1 MQENTNTSSSENG
14 VKVSLNFMKTI
25 ENNDVEE
32 LNSILENETIS
43 KVTLGAGLMKALQ
56 NYRNNSDTIDI
67 IDSLLNHNADPNY
80 IVHYKNAS
88 SQITPGE
95 KVTILM
101 YACLK
106 GDLQLVHTIL
116 KHNPNVNMKDANNR
130 NALFYAINADKGDN
144 ADIVLTLINSGINV
158 NEPEKESNLT
168 GNSPLTLATQKN
180 MRNTVK
186 ALLENSA
193 DPNWVVA
200 KDQNSALHFAVKNSN
215 IDIIEKLL
223 QKNANLRAINKD
235 NYTPLSLALKL
246 SHTDI
251 YKSLCEEHNKI
262 VKKENEVANTLIT
275 EENEHSQNNLLNS
288 SNNKSKKKKNR
299 EIEDSV
305 EKNCNETKIL
315 NNINEEHKINMYNDA
330 TSTINNPNI
339 PQKLNFNKSNIQ
351 TETQMDNDQLDEN
364 KNLQINNPVQING
377 SLNGPSNFNY
387 LYNNKKK
394 NPKLDLIHKIKEIKM
409 NNLKSKSQVLGPF
422 SNNPMNQS
430 SQFNYHSVNSS
441 NNMSLNNISNS
452 AYGLEIPFEFSR
464 KVGESNNT
472 QFNSYISNFLELIFF
487 YFLRISGYTNIIP

>member
-14 VKVSLNFMKTI
+14 VKASLNFMKAI
-25 ENNDVEE
+25 ENNEVEE

-43 KVTLGAGLMKALQ
+43 KVTLCAGLMKALQ

-88 SQITPGE
+88 SQITTTE

-158 NEPEKESNLT
+158 NEPEKEGNMT

-186 ALLENSA
+186 ALLDNSA
-193 DPNWVVA
+193 DPNWIIA
-200 KDQNSALHFAVKNSN
+200 KDHNTALHFAVKNSN

-275 EENEHSQNNLLNS
+275 EENEHTQQNLLNL

-305 EKNCNETKIL
+305 EKNCNETKNL
-315 NNINEEHKINMYNDA
+315 YTPNEEQKINIYNETTNA
-330 TSTINNPNI
+330 INNPNI
-339 PQKLNFNKSNIQ
+339 PQKLNFNKTTTQ
-351 TETQMDNDQLDEN
+351 TETQTDNDQLSEN
-364 KNLQINNPVQING
+364 KNLQLNNPVQING
-377 SLNGPSNFNY
+377 SLHGPSNFNY

-409 NNLKSKSQVLGPF
+409 NNLKSKSQVFGPF
-422 SNNPMNQS
+422 TNNPMNQS
-430 SQFNYHSVNSS
+430 SQFTYHNSNS
-441 NNMSLNNISNS
+441 LNNMSPNNIANS
-452 AYGLEIPFEFSR
+452 SYGLEIPFEFSR

-472 QFNSYISNFLELIFF
+472 QFNSYISK
-487 YFLRISGYTNIIP
+487 

>member
-186 ALLENSA
+186 ALLDNSA

-339 PQKLNFNKSNIQ
+339 PQKLNFNK
-351 TETQMDNDQLDEN
+351 
-364 KNLQINNPVQING
+364 
-377 SLNGPSNFNY
+377 
-387 LYNNKKK
+387 
-394 NPKLDLIHKIKEIKM
+394 
-409 NNLKSKSQVLGPF
+409 
-422 SNNPMNQS
+422 
-430 SQFNYHSVNSS
+430 
-441 NNMSLNNISNS
+441 
-452 AYGLEIPFEFSR
+452 
-464 KVGESNNT
+464 
-472 QFNSYISNFLELIFF
+472 
-487 YFLRISGYTNIIP
+487 